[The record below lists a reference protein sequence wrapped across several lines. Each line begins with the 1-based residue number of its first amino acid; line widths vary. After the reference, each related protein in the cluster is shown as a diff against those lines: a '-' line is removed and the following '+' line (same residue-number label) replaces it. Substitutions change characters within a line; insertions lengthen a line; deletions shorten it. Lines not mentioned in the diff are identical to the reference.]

1 MLFLLYLKRIAI
13 PLQFALLAAFL
24 VCITASPT
32 IMGSVILLNLALSY
46 LASFSLAQQLFK
58 KFAPQLSQK
67 NKLILSVIL
76 STLTGI
82 ASEII
87 LLPHLFLFFNALPLA
102 ASLTFLS
109 LTVFLITFELL
120 IHIPKLHLG
129 DHYSLTKLILHPHSS
144 MRRLARMLKPGIE
157 SLKLT
162 DSDRNELMTRQQ
174 EAIAELP
181 PNAIIDDVALY
192 RKHFALETQRVA
204 EENRT
209 KPLTALEKK
218 MQPFNIK
225 TQALDNTREE
235 AGRLEADYLATLTV
249 VQQTAYRAYRALTVD
264 LSPPYAE
271 CPSSGESTNDTPLEQ
286 FVIVEKRF
294 ANNGACVP
302 NKTYFWHN
310 TTGFRPLFSMR
321 DPYNREMEPTVPAD
335 RDSFIAPRDEEGK
348 QADYYY
354 HTYTT
359 VSNHGLSLQLCEA
372 IENFDAKLSLSAT
385 RQREPA
391 RINPSNNASTAL
403 PAYRN
408 TPPASETSVV
418 QQTIFANNSDSSLSD
433 LNLSEEERQMIYGV

>member
-1 MLFLLYLKRIAI
+1 M
-13 PLQFALLAAFL
+13 
-24 VCITASPT
+24 
-32 IMGSVILLNLALSY
+32 
-46 LASFSLAQQLFK
+46 
-58 KFAPQLSQK
+58 
-67 NKLILSVIL
+67 
-76 STLTGI
+76 I
-82 ASEII
+82 ASSII

-109 LTVFLITFELL
+109 LTIFLITFELS

-129 DHYSLTKLILHPHSS
+129 DHYSLTKLILHPQSS

-162 DSDRNELMTRQQ
+162 DSDRNELITRQQ

-192 RKHFALETQRVA
+192 QKHFALETQRVA
-204 EENRT
+204 EQNR
-209 KPLTALEKK
+209 KLNRPLTALENK

-235 AGRLEADYLATLTV
+235 ASRLEADYLATLTV
-249 VQQTAYRAYRALTVD
+249 VQQTAYQAYRALTVD

-271 CPSSGESTNDTPLEQ
+271 CQSSGESTNDAPHEE

-294 ANNGACVP
+294 ANNGACVS

-310 TTGFRPLFSMR
+310 TKGFQPLFSMR
-321 DPYNREMEPTVPAD
+321 DPYNREMEPTVPTD

-372 IENFDAKLSLSAT
+372 IENFDAKLNLSAT
-385 RQREPA
+385 RRREPA
-391 RINPSNNASTAL
+391 RNNPASNTPTAL

-418 QQTIFANNSDSSLSD
+418 QQTIFVNDLDSSLSD